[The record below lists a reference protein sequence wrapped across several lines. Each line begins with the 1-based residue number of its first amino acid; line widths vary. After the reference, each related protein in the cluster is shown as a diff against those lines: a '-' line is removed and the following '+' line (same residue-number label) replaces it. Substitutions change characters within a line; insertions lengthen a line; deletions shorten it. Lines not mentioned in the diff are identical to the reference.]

1 MEIVDVNVKNLSE
14 FDIEND
20 LYHDTLWENMFD
32 DGEYTDDGCNEAVGF
47 IYSNACH
54 AEVYGNSMDVRWIKD
69 NSDNLR
75 LAMVANDLVNNLMGT
90 EQKKII
96 TEEKSGKHYHSCSL
110 QNYPSGKYGVIID
123 GCQKFLSE
131 CKEETLAYMKGVL
144 TGLDIE
150 RKD

>member
-1 MEIVDVNVKNLSE
+1 MIMEIVDVNVKNLSE

-20 LYHDTLWENMFD
+20 LYYDTLWENMFD

-54 AEVYGNSMDVRWIKD
+54 AEVYGSSMDVRWIKD

-75 LAMVANDLVNNLMGT
+75 LSMVANDLVNNLMGT

-96 TEEKSGKHYHSCSL
+96 TEENNGTTL
-110 QNYPSGKYGVIID
+110 LTDD
-123 GCQKFLSE
+123 GIYLNIFVNFEMRHIQI
-131 CKEETLAYMKGVL
+131 LAYQ
-144 TGLDIE
+144 E
-150 RKD
+150 A

>member
-1 MEIVDVNVKNLSE
+1 MEIVDVNVSK
-14 FDIEND
+14 FDKYDLENE
-20 LYHDTLWENMFD
+20 LYYESLFEKMFD
-32 DGEYTDDGCNEAVGF
+32 DGEYTDNGCDEAVGF

-96 TEEKSGKHYHSCSL
+96 TEENNGTTLLTDDGIYLNVFVNFEKR
-110 QNYPSGKYGVIID
+110 II
-123 GCQKFLSE
+123 QILSYQE
-131 CKEETLAYMKGVL
+131 A
-144 TGLDIE
+144 
-150 RKD
+150 

>member
-1 MEIVDVNVKNLSE
+1 MIMGIVDVNVKNLSE

-96 TEEKSGKHYHSCSL
+96 TEGNNGTTLLTYAGIYLNIFVNFEMRHI
-110 QNYPSGKYGVIID
+110 QI
-123 GCQKFLSE
+123 
-131 CKEETLAYMKGVL
+131 LAYQ
-144 TGLDIE
+144 E
-150 RKD
+150 A

>member
-1 MEIVDVNVKNLSE
+1 MIMEIVDVNVKNLSE

-32 DGEYTDDGCNEAVGF
+32 DGEYTNDGYNEAVGF

-54 AEVYGNSMDVRWIKD
+54 AEVYGSSMDVRWIKD

-75 LAMVANDLVNNLMGT
+75 LSMVANDLVNNLMGT

-96 TEEKSGKHYHSCSL
+96 TEENNGTTLLADDGIYLNIFVNFEKR
-110 QNYPSGKYGVIID
+110 II
-123 GCQKFLSE
+123 QILSYQE
-131 CKEETLAYMKGVL
+131 A
-144 TGLDIE
+144 
-150 RKD
+150 

>member
-20 LYHDTLWENMFD
+20 LYNDTLWENMFD

-54 AEVYGNSMDVRWIKD
+54 AEVYGSSMDVRWIKD

-75 LAMVANDLVNNLMGT
+75 LSMVANDLVNNLMGT

-96 TEEKSGKHYHSCSL
+96 TEENNGTTL
-110 QNYPSGKYGVIID
+110 LTDD
-123 GCQKFLSE
+123 GIYLNIFVNFEMRHIQILSYQE
-131 CKEETLAYMKGVL
+131 A
-144 TGLDIE
+144 
-150 RKD
+150 